1 MKKSTKIIITSVV
14 AVGTAAA
21 VAALISYNNLKNQ
34 SVTLPQ
40 GFTVTAHTGCEGTE
54 DNSLEAIRKGYES
67 GADIVEFDLNFTA
80 DGTPVLA
87 HDDAEESTVT
97 LDEAFALIAELE
109 GLYVNVDC
117 KSTDNLKAVS
127 ELAERYG
134 IKDRIF
140 YTGIEEKDVRAVNT
154 QTPEITYWLNVDVS
168 RIKNRDTQYINSLC
182 DKVIS
187 CGAVGINMSYKS
199 CSEELV
205 RVFHERGLLVSIW
218 TVNSEYAMMK
228 TLTYGADN
236 ITSRNPSRLKDII
249 RIKTD
254 K

>member
-1 MKKSTKIIITSVV
+1 MKKSTKIIIASALV
-14 AVGTAAA
+14 AGAAA
-21 VAALISYNNLKNQ
+21 VVVFARYNDMKQ
-34 SVTLPQ
+34 SKVSLPA
-40 GFTVTAHTGCEGTE
+40 GFTVTAHTGCEKTK

-80 DGTPVLA
+80 DGVPVLA
-87 HDDAEESTVT
+87 HDEAQEDSPTV
-97 LDEAFALIAELE
+97 DEAFALVAELE

-117 KSTDNLKAVS
+117 KKTDNLTEVAS
-127 ELAERYG
+127 LAEKYG

-140 YTGIEEKDVRAVNT
+140 YTGVEEKDVEAVNT

-168 RIKNRDTQYINSLC
+168 KSKNKDAQYINSLC

-187 CGAVGINMSYKS
+187 CGAVGINMNHKS

-205 RVFHERGLLVSIW
+205 KIFHERGLLVSIW
-218 TVNSEYAMMK
+218 TVNSELDMIK
-228 TLTYGADN
+228 TLEYGADN
-236 ITSRNPSRLKDII
+236 ITSRNPSKLNEII
-249 RIKTD
+249 KIKTD

>member
-1 MKKSTKIIITSVV
+1 MKKCTKLIV
-14 AVGTAAA
+14 ASAVLVGAAAA
-21 VAALISYNNLKNQ
+21 VALISYNNLKNQ
-34 SVTLPQ
+34 SVTLPR

-87 HDDAEESTVT
+87 HDEAVEGSPTV
-97 LDEAFALIAELE
+97 DEAFALIAELE

-117 KSTDNLKAVS
+117 KKTDNLTEVVAI
-127 ELAERYG
+127 AEKYG

-140 YTGIEEKDVRAVNT
+140 YTGIEEKDVNAVNT
-154 QTPEITYWLNVDVS
+154 QTPEVTYWLNVDVS
-168 RIKNRDTQYINSLC
+168 KAKKSDTQYINSLC

-187 CGAVGINMSYKS
+187 CGAVGINMNHKS

-218 TVNSEYAMMK
+218 TVNSEYNMMK
-228 TLTYGADN
+228 TLSYGADN
-236 ITSRNPSRLKDII
+236 ITSRNPSKLKEII
-249 RIKTD
+249 EIKTG